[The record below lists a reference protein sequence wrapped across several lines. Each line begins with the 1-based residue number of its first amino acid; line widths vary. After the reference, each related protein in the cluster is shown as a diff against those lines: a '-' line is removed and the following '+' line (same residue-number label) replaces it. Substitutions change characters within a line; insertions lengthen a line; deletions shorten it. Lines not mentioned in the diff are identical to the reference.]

1 MKNKITLHNP
11 PVLKKLN
18 SIPGRRFRCFLLLS
32 MMVITTCTYAQF
44 GLVKD
49 INLDETD
56 PFHNEYSELTDA
68 NGTLYFIVERRY
80 LWKTDGTPEGTV
92 PIKSFSGL
100 TELTPFSGGVYFA
113 AKGGAST
120 GWELWKSDGTEAG
133 TVMIK
138 DIFAGASDGFP
149 EQLTPVDGALFF
161 IATSA
166 AAGREIWKSD
176 GTAAGTQLVKDIK
189 PGAGSSSPAALTAVN
204 GKLFFSATSTT
215 LGNELWISDGTA
227 TGTMLVRDIYAGS
240 SSSFPKHLTN
250 FNGTLFFQATEG
262 VTGRELWKSDGT
274 ASGTVLVMDIRAG
287 ATGSHPFKFTPVNGV
302 VFFEAH
308 DGVHGKELW
317 KTDGTAAGTVLVK
330 DISPGSSAHSGF
342 AFDHIANFTNINGI
356 LFFVAYHN
364 NNHDV
369 WRSDGTAAGTFP
381 LTTGSSIEFSFID
394 PMITEHNGQ
403 AYFLTQYQWQ
413 EAQLWKSDGTPGG
426 TAPVK
431 TNFSYFNYGAGTLL
445 EASADDVFA
454 VGGAT
459 SDEGPGPIT
468 GFKMYVVD
476 SAATGVTQIS
486 DIVAPTMSSD
496 PFEITDVNGILYFGA
511 TDTGIADQENR
522 DEADLWRSDGTE
534 AGTVKV
540 KDFTSLQ
547 ALTAVNEALF
557 FVGYI
562 GDGYDVWTSDGTE
575 TGTHMVKDIDAEEG
589 TFPDN
594 LTNVDG
600 TLFFS
605 ITENATGRELWKSDG
620 TAAGTALVKD
630 INPTGSSNPTNLTD
644 FNGVLYFSTYDNGS
658 GGLWKSDGTS
668 SGTVQVKEASIG
680 GESLTPAGSTLF
692 FTAADADGFQLWK
705 SDGTEAGTFKV
716 KNIADNVGE
725 TAVSELRALDTLLFF
740 TAIQNANRGLW
751 KSDGTAAGTTLL
763 KDFYP
768 GNESIQILAP
778 RGGEML
784 MLVAP
789 DFSSTSVALWKSDG
803 TIAGTIKVI
812 DIAVTNFTGAE
823 YALHD
828 SVLYFTLANTLA
840 LWRTDGTA
848 CGTYALEHN
857 RQLSVARSLEISN
870 GVLLFSGTERFTGIK
885 GPVGMELF
893 RYAPEAALP
902 CAAFAGRMDMQE
914 PEMEGGVM
922 ISPYPNPF
930 RSAFSLTVAGEENG
944 VYHMQVITVN
954 GVSVEPAREL
964 KFNTDYTLGSQWGSG
979 IYIMKAV
986 VDGKL
991 VTRKLVKTR

>member
-1 MKNKITLHNP
+1 MKTKITPRHPNILR
-11 PVLKKLN
+11 KLT
-18 SIPGRRFRCFLLLS
+18 STPAQMLRWFLLLFI
-32 MMVITTCTYAQF
+32 MFIGTCTYAQF

-56 PFHNEYSELTDA
+56 PFHNEYSELTNI
-68 NGTLYFIVERRY
+68 NGTLYFIVEGKH

-92 PIKSFSGL
+92 PVKSFSGL
-100 TELTPFSGGVYFA
+100 TGLTPFLGGVYFT
-113 AKGGAST
+113 AKGSAAT

-138 DIFAGASDGFP
+138 DIFTGASDGLP
-149 EQLTPVDGALFF
+149 QQLTPVNGSLFF

-166 AAGREIWKSD
+166 ASGREIWKSD

-189 PGAGSSSPAALTAVN
+189 PGAGSSGPAALTGVN
-204 GKLFFSATSTT
+204 GKLFFSATSST
-215 LGNELWISDGTA
+215 LGNELWVSDGTA
-227 TGTMLVRDIYAGS
+227 TGTTMVRDIYAGS
-240 SSSFPKHLTN
+240 NSSFPKHLTS
-250 FNGTLFFQATEG
+250 FNGMLLFQATEG

-274 ASGTVLVMDIRAG
+274 ASGTVLLMDIRAG
-287 ATGSHPFKFTPVNGV
+287 ATGSYPFKFTPVNSI

-308 DGVHGKELW
+308 DGIHGKELW

-330 DISPGSSAHSGF
+330 DISPGPSAHSGF
-342 AFDHIANFTNINGI
+342 AFDHIANLTNINGV

-394 PMITEHNGQ
+394 PMIAEYNGQ

-431 TNFSYFNYGAGTLL
+431 TDFSYFNYGAGTLL
-445 EASADDVFA
+445 EASADAVFA

-459 SDEGPGPIT
+459 SDEGPGPIR

-486 DIVAPTMSSD
+486 DIVAPTKSSD
-496 PFEITDVNGILYFGA
+496 PFALTNVNGTIYFGA
-511 TDTGIADQENR
+511 TDSGTADQEDR
-522 DEADLWRSDGTE
+522 AEADLWRSDGTE

-547 ALTAVNEALF
+547 ALTAVDESLF
-557 FVGYI
+557 FVGYN
-562 GDGYDVWTSDGTE
+562 GDEYDVWTSDGTE
-575 TGTHMVKDIDAEEG
+575 TGTHVVKDIDTEEG

-594 LTNVDG
+594 LTNLDG

-605 ITENATGRELWKSDG
+605 ITETATGRELWKSDG
-620 TAAGTALVKD
+620 TAAGTVLVKD
-630 INPTGSSNPTNLTD
+630 INPAGSSNPTNLTD
-644 FNGVLYFSTYDNGS
+644 FNGVLYFSTNDNGS
-658 GGLWKSDGTS
+658 GGLWKSDGTF
-668 SGTVQVKEASIG
+668 SGTVQVKEVIIG
-680 GESLTPAGSTLF
+680 GESLTPAGNTLF

-705 SDGTEAGTFKV
+705 SDGTAAGTSKV

-725 TAVSELRALDTLLFF
+725 TAVTELRALDTLLFF
-740 TAIQNANRGLW
+740 TAIQSANRGLW

-768 GNESIQILAP
+768 GNETIQILAP
-778 RGGEML
+778 LGGEML

-789 DFSSTSVALWKSDG
+789 DVSSTSVALWKSDG
-803 TIAGTIKVI
+803 TIAGTVKVT
-812 DIAVTNFTGAE
+812 DIAVSNFTGAE
-823 YALHD
+823 YAVLD
-828 SVLYFTLANTLA
+828 SVLYITLTNTLA
-840 LWRTDGTA
+840 IWRTDGTA
-848 CGTYALEHN
+848 CGTYALEHAQ
-857 RQLSVARSLEISN
+857 QLSVARSLEVSN
-870 GVLLFSGTERFTGIK
+870 GALFFSGTERFPGIK
-885 GPVGMELF
+885 GTVGMELF
-893 RYAPEAALP
+893 RYTPEEALP
-902 CAAFAGRMDMQE
+902 CAAFAGRMDVQE
-914 PEMEGGVM
+914 PETESSVM
-922 ISPYPNPF
+922 ISSYPNPF
-930 RSAFSLTVAGEENG
+930 RSAFLLTVAGEENG
-944 VYHMQVITVN
+944 VYQVQVITVN
-954 GVSVEPAREL
+954 GVSVEPVREL

-991 VTRKLVKTR
+991 VTRKLVKTK